1 MKGLKKLTLA
11 SAIAVA
17 PFASQALEA
26 LDDATMGDVTGQAGV
41 TIDISIE
48 GAGITVGEITYTD
61 TATADDPLTTGVNES
76 LDVDTNG
83 DGDFDAR
90 SGGSVVLQDLNISGI
105 DNLTQTI
112 DVLEDGDLFMTTT
125 GVTGVEITLGDD
137 ATNATVNDRSALAIS
152 GSAGT
157 AEIIN
162 DLSITMDLGASTTRI
177 HNMANT
183 DTLAAAGVTGTAG
196 AGWAPLAIQAQ
207 ASFEITDMSANIFG
221 YTESDAAR
229 KTAGDLAAAAG
240 GGAVWTDYATVD
252 GATGEVSLTTA
263 AEGTALPSGATGAQA
278 AAARA
283 NGGAIGIRGLSFSNP
298 LNADGS
304 NDVVVSQTIWADAG
318 GVNIQVGQ
326 IQGTL
331 AIDAIEIGGASI
343 GSVSVSGINL
353 AGLTQTIRGH

>member
-61 TATADDPLTTGVNES
+61 TPTLDTSVDPAVS
-76 LDVDTNG
+76 VADVDTTG
-83 DGDFDAR
+83 DGNPDAH
-90 SGGSVVLQDLNISGI
+90 SGGSVILQDLNISGI
-105 DNLTQTI
+105 TNLTQTI
-112 DVLEDGDLFMTTT
+112 DVLEDGDLYMTTT
-125 GVTGVEITLGDD
+125 GVDGVSITLGDNAAD
-137 ATNATVNDRSALAIS
+137 AAVNDRSAVQIS

-157 AEIIN
+157 AELVN
-162 DLSITMDLGASTTRI
+162 DIAITMDLGASTTRI
-177 HNMANT
+177 HNMANG
-183 DTLAAAGVTGTAG
+183 DTLGTAAGVVG
-196 AGWAPLAIQAQ
+196 ANADNWAPVAIEAV
-207 ASFEITDMSANIFG
+207 ASFEITNMNANIFG

-229 KTAGDLAAAAG
+229 KTAGDIAANDGDNTTSWA
-240 GGAVWTDYATVD
+240 DYATVD
-252 GATGEVSLTTA
+252 AGTGEVSLTAGA
-263 AEGTALPSGATGAQA
+263 AATDIGGGVTGAQA

-298 LNADGS
+298 AAADG
-304 NDVVVSQTIWADAG
+304 NVTVEQVIWADAG
-318 GVNIQVGQ
+318 GVSIQVGQ